1 MIRALF
7 RKQLLEVFTWLY
19 QDNKTGK
26 KRQGGKLI
34 LFVGLYVFL
43 FLYLGVVFFLF
54 ASMLCGPLVSSGVC
68 WLYGSIMGLIGVF
81 MGVIGSVFST
91 YSSLYRAKDN
101 DLLLSMPIPPLYIL
115 LARLSGVYVT
125 GLLYELLVMLPAYI
139 LWFLLVPVSVSGILC
154 AILYPILLSFLVLSL
169 SAILGYIVAVIASHV
184 RHKTAVTVVVS
195 VVLIV
200 TYFLGYSKLYPLI
213 LHFADDLPAFGASI
227 DHGANPLV
235 LLGRA
240 ATGHIPSLLLCLLV
254 SLLVL
259 AGVFYLLR
267 RSFLT
272 ITTKTGS
279 GKTGRTKAAKVEGVR
294 SLSKALLHRELRRFT
309 SHANYMMNCGLGTL
323 LMPIGAVGLLI
334 KGEALLE
341 MVDGMGAGRYAAL
354 LVAAILCLAISMND
368 MTACSLSLEGDTLWL
383 LQSLPVPTTAVLVAK
398 LRLQLWLTLPPAVL
412 LLLVFAFALKL
423 SIGEGILL
431 VIVAGLFSLLV
442 ATAGLALDLRLPNLH
457 WTNDIVVIK
466 QGLPVMCTLLGGWV
480 CVGILAVGYVA
491 LSGLVSPMGYLGIV
505 CGVLAVVCGVLLR
518 WLMTKGAER
527 FARLA

>member
-26 KRQGGKLI
+26 RRHGGKLI

-54 ASMLCGPLVSSGVC
+54 ASMLCGPLVSANVG
-68 WLYGSIMGLIGVF
+68 WLYGSIMGLIAVF

-115 LARLSGVYVT
+115 LTRLSGVYVT
-125 GLLYELLVMLPAYI
+125 GLLYELLVMIPAYI
-139 LWFLLVPVSVSGILC
+139 LWFLLVPVTFSGILC

-169 SAILGYIVAVIASHV
+169 SALLGYIVAVVASHV

-195 VVLIV
+195 VVFIV
-200 TYFLGYSKLYPLI
+200 AYILGYSKLYPLL

-227 DHGANPLV
+227 GHGANPLV

-240 ATGHIPSLLLCLLV
+240 ATGHIPSLLLCLAV

-267 RSFLT
+267 QSFLS

-279 GKTGRTKAAKVEGVR
+279 AKARIAKTAKVEGVR
-294 SLSKALLHRELRRFT
+294 SMSQALLHRELRRFT
-309 SHANYMMNCGLGTL
+309 SNANYMMNCGMGTL

-341 MVDGMGAGRYAAL
+341 MVDGMGAGKYAAL
-354 LVAAILCLAISMND
+354 LMAAILCLAISMND

-383 LQSLPVPTTAVLVAK
+383 LQSLPVAGQAVLWAK
-398 LRLQLWLTLPPAVL
+398 IRLQLWLTLPPAVL
-412 LLLVFAFALKL
+412 LLLVSAFVLKL
-423 SIGEGILL
+423 SIVDCVLL
-431 VIVAGLFSLLV
+431 LIVAGLFSLFV

-480 CVGILAVGYVA
+480 CVGILAALYLA
-491 LSGLVSPMGYLGIV
+491 LSGIVSPVGYLGIV
-505 CGVLAVVCGVLLR
+505 CGVLALVCGVLLR
-518 WLMTKGAER
+518 WLMTNGVKR
-527 FARLA
+527 FSQLG